1 MQKKEYLG
9 GKKTMV
15 LVYSENKNLTIEM
28 LGKAVEIAKE
38 RKKKVTAA
46 IIGKTDENLAKEYIS
61 YGADQVF
68 IAETKL
74 ESFKAEEYT
83 DILANIV
90 KETSVETILI
100 GSNKNG
106 KELSARLGG
115 KLNAGCVVDSSN
127 IYAKNNKLMAERVVY
142 SGNAIAV
149 EKFNSKPA
157 IITVPSKAFD
167 SLKKDDSRKGEII
180 KKKIDGE
187 KSSSK
192 ILKVQEMKTEGVNVE
207 DAEIIVSCG
216 RGFKNK
222 DDIKLVEELADVLKG
237 KTVGCSRPIAAD
249 LKWLSEDHWI
259 GLSGHKVKPKLY
271 IAAGISGQIQHIAG
285 MRDSGII
292 VAINKDPEALIFK
305 SADYGIVGDLYEV
318 LPRLTNA
325 VKEKIE

>member
-1 MQKKEYLG
+1 
-9 GKKTMV
+9 MV

-28 LGKAVEIAKE
+28 LSKATEIAKE
-38 RKKKVTAA
+38 QKKKVTSA
-46 IIGKTDENLAKEYIS
+46 IIGKPDETLAKEYIS

-68 IAETKL
+68 IAETSL
-74 ESFKAEEYT
+74 ESFKAEEYA

-90 KETSVETILI
+90 KETGIETILI

-115 KLNAGCVVDSSN
+115 KLNAGCVVDSNN
-127 IYAKNNKLMAERVVY
+127 IYIKNNKLIAERVVY

-149 EKFNSKPA
+149 EQFNSTPA

-167 SLKKDDSRKGEII
+167 PLKKDDGRKGDIT
-180 KKKIDGE
+180 KKKIDSE
-187 KSSSK
+187 KSASK
-192 ILKVQEMKTEGVNVE
+192 IVKIQEMKTEGVNVE

-222 DDIKLVEELADVLKG
+222 DDIKMVQELADVLKG

-249 LKWLSEDHWI
+249 LKWMSEDHWI

-318 LPRLTNA
+318 LPKFTDA
-325 VKEKIE
+325 VKEKMG

>member
-1 MQKKEYLG
+1 
-9 GKKTMV
+9 MV
-15 LVYSENKNLTIEM
+15 LVYSDNKKITIEM
-28 LGKAVEIAKE
+28 LNKASEIAKE
-38 RKKKVTAA
+38 QKKKVTAV
-46 IIGKTDENLAKEYIS
+46 IIGKTDEKLANEYIS

-68 IAETKL
+68 IADTDLK
-74 ESFKAEEYT
+74 SFKAEEYT
-83 DILANIV
+83 DIFSDIV
-90 KETSVETILI
+90 NEIKAETIFI

-115 KLNAGCVVDSSN
+115 KLNAGCVVDSNN
-127 IYAKNNKLMAERVVY
+127 IYIKNGKLVAERIVY

-149 EKFNSKPA
+149 EQFNSTPA
-157 IITVPSKAFD
+157 IITIPSRAFD
-167 SLKKDDSRKGEII
+167 PMKKDEGRKGEII
-180 KKKIDGE
+180 NKKMESK

-192 ILKVQEMKTEGVNVE
+192 ILKVQEMKAEGVNVE

-222 DDIKLVEELADVLKG
+222 DDIKLVSELANVLKG

-285 MRDSGII
+285 MRDSGVI
-292 VAINKDPEALIFK
+292 VAINKDPDALIFK
-305 SADYGIVGDLYEV
+305 SADYGIVGDLYEI
-318 LPRLTNA
+318 LPKLTNA
-325 VKEKIE
+325 VKEKTG

>member
-1 MQKKEYLG
+1 
-9 GKKTMV
+9 MV
-15 LVYSENKNLTIEM
+15 LVYSDNKNITIEM
-28 LGKAVEIAKE
+28 LSKAVEIAKE
-38 RKKKVTAA
+38 QKKKVTAV
-46 IIGKTDENLAKEYIS
+46 IIDKQDENLVKEYVS

-68 IAETKL
+68 IVETNL
-74 ESFKAEEYT
+74 QSFKAEEYASV
-83 DILANIV
+83 LANIA
-90 KETSVETILI
+90 KEIKAETILI
-100 GSNKNG
+100 GSNKSG

-115 KLNAGCVVDSSN
+115 KLNAGCVVDSN
-127 IYAKNNKLMAERVVY
+127 NVYMKNNKLIAERIVY

-149 EKFNSKPA
+149 EQFNSQPA
-157 IITVPSKAFD
+157 IITIPSKVFNP
-167 SLKKDDSRKGEII
+167 LKKDDSRKGEII
-180 KKKIDGE
+180 NKKIDIE
-187 KSSSK
+187 ESPSK
-192 ILKVQEMKTEGVNVE
+192 IINVQEMKTEGVNVE

-222 DDIKLVEELADVLKG
+222 EDIKLIEELAEVIKG

-318 LPRLTNA
+318 IPKLTEA
-325 VKEKIE
+325 IKSKME

>member
-1 MQKKEYLG
+1 
-9 GKKTMV
+9 MV
-15 LVYSENKNLTIEM
+15 LVYSDDKKLTFELLNKGSEL
-28 LGKAVEIAKE
+28 AKE
-38 RKKKVTAA
+38 LGEKLTAV
-46 IIGKTDENLAKEYIS
+46 IIGKTDDSLSQEYIS
-61 YGADQVF
+61 YGADNVF
-68 IAETKL
+68 VAETVIDR
-74 ESFKAEEYT
+74 FKAEEY
-83 DILANIV
+83 ANYIENII
-90 KETSVETILI
+90 KDTNSETIII

-106 KELSARLGG
+106 KELASRL
-115 KLNAGCVVDSSN
+115 AGRLDFGCIIDCTN
-127 IYAKNNKLMAERVVY
+127 IYLKDKKLTSERVVY

-149 EKFNSKPA
+149 EQFNSKPA
-157 IITVPSKAFD
+157 IVTVPSKVFD
-167 SLKKDDSRKGEII
+167 PLPKDDNRKGEIT
-180 KKKIDGE
+180 KKKFDVE
-187 KSSSK
+187 KSASK
-192 ILKVQEMKTEGVNVE
+192 ILKVQEMKSEDVNVE

-222 DDIKLVEELADVLKG
+222 EDIKMVKDLADAIKG

-318 LPRLTNA
+318 LPKLTSA
-325 VKEKIE
+325 VKDKIG